1 VGQEIKV
8 LLVEDSE
15 SDGRLLVRRLAQAGY
30 AVESERVDSAKAMSA
45 AIERS
50 PWDVV
55 LCGPATQRFDPAA
68 ALRALQGTG
77 KDIPFLMVSGDIGE
91 EAGQAPGK
99 PEAGDFAA
107 GDNLARLASVVVREG
122 RGGGAHRELQA
133 AQRLQEVVAASPAA
147 LVSFCAAGQTLGRIQ
162 FISDNVETLFG
173 YSPGAA
179 LSEGWW
185 TANLHSADAALFAAA
200 AAEVFRDGYAEREFR
215 FRRQDGAWRWTRAEI
230 RLVRDARGA
239 PAEAVCC
246 WSDITE
252 RRLAQDAQLQMREQ
266 VQQAEKLESIGRLA
280 GGVAHDFNN
289 LLTVINGYTTLL
301 LKKTAPTDPMH
312 DALGEIRMAGE
323 RATSLSRQLLT
334 LSRKTAAQQED
345 VDLNEVALE
354 AGRMLTRII
363 GEEIRLETHL
373 DPDLRRILGDAAQIN
388 QVLMNLVVN
397 ARDAMPGGGV
407 IRIETRN
414 VELNA
419 VEAMRRALVPGH
431 YVRLRVTDTGGG
443 IPKDVMPHLFEPFFT
458 TKQSGQGSGLG
469 LATVYGI
476 VKHSEG
482 AIEIQNEENA
492 GATVTIH
499 FPESRAETPQPRAAA
514 GSSDAAGTGAILLV
528 EDDEQVRRVSTRI
541 LRDSG
546 YCVLECA
553 GFSEACEHAAKYPG
567 EIGMLLTDLAM
578 PERSGI
584 ELARSIRE
592 LRPQIR
598 IVVMS
603 GYTEHSGIEQARAE
617 LKAGYLGK
625 PFTPADLRAKVLE
638 TMSGPGRGETILV
651 VDDEAPVRAV
661 LREFLASAGYRV
673 VEAAN
678 GAEAVRQ
685 VRAGRVDVMITDLSM
700 PEQEGL
706 ETIQLLHKQ
715 QPQLKMIAMSG
726 RFPGPILRAAE
737 TFGANASLSKP
748 VQCDQLLQT
757 VARVIQ
763 GDSQNEKT
771 TIYRAG

>member
-1 VGQEIKV
+1 M
-8 LLVEDSE
+8 LLVDDSE
-15 SDGRLLVRRLAQAGY
+15 SDGALLVRRLAQAGY

-45 AIERS
+45 AIERCE
-50 PWDVV
+50 WDVV
-55 LCGPATQRFDPAA
+55 LCRAAQRFEPAA

-77 KDIPFLMVSGDIGE
+77 KDIPFLMVSGNNGE
-91 EAGQAPGK
+91 GAAHAPGISD
-99 PEAGDFAA
+99 AGDFAA
-107 GDNLARLASVVVREG
+107 GDNLARLASVVET
-122 RGGGAHRELQA
+122 GGANPELHS
-133 AQRLQEVVAASPAA
+133 AQRLKQIVASSPAV
-147 LVSFCAAGQTLGRIQ
+147 LVTFSATGQTLGRIQ
-162 FISDNVETLFG
+162 FISDNVEALFG
-173 YSPGAA
+173 YLPSAA
-179 LSEGWW
+179 LSHGWW
-185 TANLHSADAALFAAA
+185 LANLHSADAALFQAA
-200 AAEVFRDGYAEREFR
+200 AAEVFRGSHAESEFR
-215 FRRQDGAWRWTRAEI
+215 FRRQDGAWRWTRAEF
-230 RLVRDARGA
+230 RLVRDAQGA

-252 RRLAQDAQLQMREQ
+252 RRLAQDAQLQMREKL
-266 VQQAEKLESIGRLA
+266 QQAQKLESLGRLA
-280 GGVAHDFNN
+280 GSVAHDFNN

-301 LKKTAPTDPMH
+301 LKKTGPTDPMR

-334 LSRKTAAQQED
+334 LSRKTAARQED
-345 VDLNEVALE
+345 VDLNAAALE

-363 GEEIRLETHL
+363 GEDIRLETHL
-373 DPDLRRILGDAAQIN
+373 DPDLRPILADAAQIN
-388 QVLMNLVVN
+388 QVLMNLAAN
-397 ARDAMPGGGV
+397 ARDAMPGGG
-407 IRIETRN
+407 ILRIETRN

-419 VEAMRRALVPGH
+419 VEAARRALAPGR
-431 YVRLRVTDTGGG
+431 YVSLRVTDTGAG

-458 TKQSGQGSGLG
+458 TKQPGQGSGLG

-482 AIEIQNEENA
+482 SVEIQNEEGA

-499 FPESRAETPQPRAAA
+499 FPESRAENPKPQAAA
-514 GSSDAAGTGAILLV
+514 GSGDAVGTETILLV
-528 EDDEQVRRVSTRI
+528 EDDEQARRAFTRI

-546 YCVLECA
+546 YRVLECA
-553 GFSEACEHAAKYPG
+553 RISEACEHAAKYPG

-598 IVVMS
+598 IVAMS
-603 GYTEHSGIEQARAE
+603 GCAERSGIEQARTE
-617 LKAGYLGK
+617 LDAGYLGK

-638 TMSGPGRGETILV
+638 TMSGRGRGETILV

-661 LREFLASAGYRV
+661 LRDFLASAGYSV
-673 VEAAN
+673 LEAAN

-685 VRAGRVDVMITDLSM
+685 VRAGRIDVMITDLSM

-715 QPQLKMIAMSG
+715 HPQLKMIAMSG
-726 RFPGPILRAAE
+726 RFPWSILRAAE

-763 GDSQNEKT
+763 GESQNEKT